1 MKKEKRRKTYQ
12 FQSHFPKFF
21 GCTFRI
27 CWPHRQIHHFL
38 FIGSIKSSRNFQ
50 SIGTSS
56 SPNSAYSLI
65 LDHFEVLT
73 PSTVLNSAKSQK
85 NKANH
90 PKGTPESNSSRN
102 FAVERPIQMK
112 NDNIFVK
119 KTTPPFFV
127 RTFLRTLGIGFFVII
142 PIECCSYSYRMLRG
156 RNIRQTTTTKGFL

>member
-1 MKKEKRRKTYQ
+1 MGPIPSHPIPSHPITHPIPSHPISKLKKRLYIKMKKEKRRKTYQ

-112 NDNIFVK
+112 NNNIFVK
-119 KTTPPFFV
+119 KT
-127 RTFLRTLGIGFFVII
+127 
-142 PIECCSYSYRMLRG
+142 
-156 RNIRQTTTTKGFL
+156 NK

>member
-1 MKKEKRRKTYQ
+1 MPEYIPPPKKSTVGAVPESLEKKRRKTNGGEKRRKTYQ

-112 NDNIFVK
+112 NNNIFVK
-119 KTTPPFFV
+119 KT
-127 RTFLRTLGIGFFVII
+127 
-142 PIECCSYSYRMLRG
+142 
-156 RNIRQTTTTKGFL
+156 NK